1 MCARVCECTECVGA
15 NCVCLDVLRLARA
28 MGKGN
33 RLGQGRA
40 RAKARAR
47 AKTRATA
54 KARAI

>member
-40 RAKARAR
+40 RAKA
-47 AKTRATA
+47 
-54 KARAI
+54 